1 MKRIKI
7 RTISQ
12 IIVLGIILFLAFTH
26 QQYGIEKASPIHAY
40 CPFGALEGILTYI
53 FSGQFI
59 MKLYRSN
66 FILLAIFTLL
76 TIFFGRVFCG
86 FFCPL

>member
-1 MKRIKI
+1 
-7 RTISQ
+7 
-12 IIVLGIILFLAFTH
+12 LAFTH

-59 MKLYRSN
+59 TKLYRSN
-66 FILLAIFTLL
+66 FILFAIFSIL